1 MTINHKLYNYLLR
14 QNEFYDDFYLL
25 LDKWEGKYIEW
36 NVTSE
41 GDDTYVQIVQYPLI
55 FEMQEELSNLELKFS
70 DLSIFTIVT
79 PVYIPFEKLKSLL
92 NDT

>member
-1 MTINHKLYNYLLR
+1 MTTESEIKRL
-14 QNEFYDDFYLL
+14 NEVYDDLYDI
-25 LDKWEGKYIEW
+25 LDKWEGKYVEWGTVLDDSTLYIE
-36 NVTSE
+36 
-41 GDDTYVQIVQYPLI
+41 IVQYPLI
-55 FEMQEELSNLELKFS
+55 FEMQEELSNLEVKFA

>member
-1 MTINHKLYNYLLR
+1 MTRESEIKGF
-14 QNEFYDDFYLL
+14 NEVYDDFYTF

-36 NVTSE
+36 ESALVDSVL
-41 GDDTYVQIVQYPLI
+41 YIQVIQYPVI
-55 FEMQEELSNLELKFS
+55 FEMQEELANLEVKFA

-79 PVYIPFEKLKSLL
+79 PVHIPFEKLKSLL

>member
-14 QNEFYDDFYLL
+14 QNEFYDDLYLL

-41 GDDTYVQIVQYPLI
+41 GDDAYIQIVQSPLI
-55 FEMQEELSNLELKFS
+55 FEMQEELFNLEVKFA

-79 PVYIPFEKLKSLL
+79 PVYIPFEKLKELI
-92 NDT
+92 NE